1 MVLKKSKKP
10 NLGVHWSRGSTIWSV
25 GAPGGAIR
33 RLAGAPTDREDGE
46 DAGNGKGINKEDHF
60 QILEKYGP

>member
-1 MVLKKSKKP
+1 MV
-10 NLGVHWSRGSTIWSV
+10 GWRTGATIWSV
-25 GAPGGAIR
+25 RAPGGAIR
-33 RLAGAPTDREDGE
+33 RLAGAPTDRDDGE

>member
-1 MVLKKSKKP
+1 LEH
-10 NLGVHWSRGSTIWSV
+10 L
-25 GAPGGAIR
+25 GGALG
-33 RLAGAPTDREDGE
+33 RLAGAPTDRDGE